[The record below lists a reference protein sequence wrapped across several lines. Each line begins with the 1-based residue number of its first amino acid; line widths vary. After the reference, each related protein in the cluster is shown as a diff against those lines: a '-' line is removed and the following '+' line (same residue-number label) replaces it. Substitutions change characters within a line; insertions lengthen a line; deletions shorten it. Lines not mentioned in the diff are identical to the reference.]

1 VRLPHERGDARQR
14 GVDDGRGVARCE
26 RRREAV
32 VGREEVLVGAVLE
45 DDGRG
50 AHGGDEGALR
60 QRGRRE
66 KRGLGAVASLACGV
80 VIVAVVAVLGHQPDL
95 RALGQ
100 RRLVKL
106 VEAVEERGPVVE
118 VALFFFWGV
127 GGKVGRGERRKR
139 FLRVACSSS
148 L

>member
-1 VRLPHERGDARQR
+1 M
-14 GVDDGRGVARCE
+14 
-26 RRREAV
+26 
-32 VGREEVLVGAVLE
+32 LVGAVLE

-118 VALFFFWGV
+118 VALFFFGGWG
-127 GGKVGRGERRKR
+127 GRWGEGREERG
-139 FLRVACSSS
+139 F
-148 L
+148 